1 MKKRLAI
8 LGSTGSIGTQT
19 LDVLRQFQDDFEVV
33 ALAAGKNL
41 AVLESQI
48 EEFKPKYFGCLDPG
62 VKRLGGASYLPVA
75 EIAAHPEVDLLMHA
89 TVGVEGLSAAAA
101 ALEAGKRV
109 LLSNKESIVMAGEL
123 LKEMEKTGGGVI
135 IPVDSEPSALLQCML
150 GETSPPKRY
159 FITASGGALRDLSP
173 EQLEDVTPEQALKH
187 PTWTMGPKITID
199 CATLMN
205 KAFEVIETSCIF
217 DAGLDDVA
225 VLIHRQ
231 SVIHS
236 MVEMQDGSFKAL
248 LNLPDMRHSIQFALF
263 YPERRENESLSDFD
277 PISIGNL
284 TFEPMNPTMYPCFE
298 LAMEYARRGGTY
310 NAALAG
316 ADEAAVKLFLNGE
329 IRFTDIADEIGE
341 TLGSLEPKYE
351 FTLSDAAD
359 AAQWA
364 IDTTLARHV

>member
-19 LDVLRQFQDDFEVV
+19 LDVLRQFKDDFEVV

-41 AVLESQI
+41 AALESQI
-48 EEFKPKYFGCLDPG
+48 EEFQPKYFSSLDSG
-62 VKRLGGASYLPVA
+62 VKKLGGASYLPVTD
-75 EIAAHPEVDLLMHA
+75 IATHPKVDLLMHA

-101 ALEAGKRV
+101 GLEAGKKV
-109 LLSNKESIVMAGEL
+109 LLSNKESIVMAGAL
-123 LKEMEKTGGGVI
+123 LKGLEESHGGMI
-135 IPVDSEPSALLQCML
+135 IPVDSEPSALLQCIM

-173 EQLEDVTPEQALKH
+173 EQLEDVTPEQALEH
-187 PTWTMGPKITID
+187 PTWTMGKKITID

-217 DAGLDDVA
+217 DAGLDDIE

-231 SVIHS
+231 SIVHS
-236 MVEMQDGSFKAL
+236 MVEMHDGSFKAL

-263 YPERRENESLSDFD
+263 YPERRENETLSHFD
-277 PISIGNL
+277 PVAIGNL
-284 TFEPMNPTMYPCFE
+284 TFESMNPTMYPCFE
-298 LAMEYARRGGTY
+298 LALDYAHRGGTY

-316 ADEAAVKLFLNGE
+316 ADEAAVELFLNRE
-329 IRFTDIADEIGE
+329 IRFTEIAKEIGE
-341 TLGSLEPKYE
+341 TLDSLEPKYE
-351 FTLSDAAD
+351 FTLSDAAE

-364 IDTTLARHV
+364 FETTLARHS